1 MPLFD
6 CLKSERKARAC
17 RSTPPSASEKRRRCT
32 TAMMKDPSEELQ
44 RRKSNSAL
52 APRQR
57 VLRAVGDTNHA
68 PGSKLLACVAADVG
82 NHSLFLRFD
91 QVSIDCLCTW
101 RKNASCT
108 CGQVIDQWERAEGR
122 DGLPNV

>member
-1 MPLFD
+1 MLEIRKEGKSVPLYTCALHHPLHNND
-6 CLKSERKARAC
+6 EGPL
-17 RSTPPSASEKRRRCT
+17 
-32 TAMMKDPSEELQ
+32 EELQ